1 MCTCQTVQCAWSE
14 WSDWSAT
21 CGAAKRTR
29 KIQWVLLYL
38 LLVIAL
44 LGNFRESDIL
54 CCGEVWK
61 AYISSVHPSSGVGK
75 CPRGGKVVGHSPT
88 ITHWSTLLLR
98 CVCKCQSLALNSS
111 THASGNSIFDKF
123 YLDHPSFLK
132 VPCQFTDKRDSS
144 ERTFLFFRLYCQNI
158 CGGKFVILNAAY
170 LRSSFI
176 YVVIKPVFYSNQLSI
191 D

>member
-1 MCTCQTVQCAWSE
+1 MNSLRKKPGRPCVRVRQYSVPGASGVTGLPLVGQPCAQEKYSE
-14 WSDWSAT
+14 YYCICYW
-21 CGAAKRTR
+21 K
-29 KIQWVLLYL
+29 
-38 LLVIAL
+38 
-44 LGNFRESDIL
+44 
-54 CCGEVWK
+54 VWK
-61 AYISSVHPSSGVGK
+61 AYISSVQPSSGVGK
-75 CPRGGKVVGHSPT
+75 CPRGGEVVGHSPT
-88 ITHWSTLLLR
+88 ITHWSTLLLK

-123 YLDHPSFLK
+123 YLDYPSFLK

-144 ERTFLFFRLYCQNI
+144 ERIFLFFRLYCKNI
-158 CGGKFVILNAAY
+158 CGGNFVILNAAY

>member
-1 MCTCQTVQCAWSE
+1 MNSLRKKPGRPCVRVRQYSVPGASGVTGLPLVGQPSAQEKYSE
-14 WSDWSAT
+14 YYCICYW
-21 CGAAKRTR
+21 K
-29 KIQWVLLYL
+29 
-38 LLVIAL
+38 
-44 LGNFRESDIL
+44 
-54 CCGEVWK
+54 VWK
-61 AYISSVHPSSGVGK
+61 AYISSVQPSSGVGK
-75 CPRGGKVVGHSPT
+75 CPRGGEVVGHSPT
-88 ITHWSTLLLR
+88 ISHWSTLLLK

-123 YLDHPSFLK
+123 YLDYPSFLK

-144 ERTFLFFRLYCQNI
+144 ERIFLFFRLYCLNI
-158 CGGKFVILNAAY
+158 CRGKFVILNAAY